1 MAVAVDEAERT
12 GGGAV
17 GVLGG
22 SIRLSELAIELG
34 VSSATARRDVAA
46 LDRSGQARWLH
57 GSVSPLSAPLNAR
70 DMRLAGKSQADSSRH
85 VVGMVI
91 PTLEHQFRQIV
102 HGART
107 VAAAAGIHLKVAVS
121 GFHRSREEVHMQSMV
136 QAGVKGLLLSPSW
149 GVGGP
154 TEAEVDRILALG
166 VPAVLVERKLPAGA
180 HEEGID
186 HVCSAHA
193 EGAALAVRHLAR
205 LGHQR
210 IALLSRNTH
219 TLPYVRSGYLTA
231 IRALETEDDF
241 LSPQERHLGGCF
253 DAFEHDADRLLE
265 LRESQGVRAVLV
277 HTDLDAV
284 NMLQRLFLHNL
295 RVPEDL
301 AIVCYSDDYASI
313 ADVPLTSI
321 AVPGKELGE
330 TAMQLLLRR
339 LENSQMR
346 RWCLELMPK
355 LQVRGSCGG
364 QGTRNECP
372 SVRGADPNGLERA

>member
-1 MAVAVDEAERT
+1 M
-12 GGGAV
+12 
-17 GVLGG
+17 
-22 SIRLSELAIELG
+22 
-34 VSSATARRDVAA
+34 
-46 LDRSGQARWLH
+46 
-57 GSVSPLSAPLNAR
+57 
-70 DMRLAGKSQADSSRH
+70 
-85 VVGMVI
+85 
-91 PTLEHQFRQIV
+91 
-102 HGART
+102 
-107 VAAAAGIHLKVAVS
+107 
-121 GFHRSREEVHMQSMV
+121 
-136 QAGVKGLLLSPSW
+136 
-149 GVGGP
+149 
-154 TEAEVDRILALG
+154 
-166 VPAVLVERKLPAGA
+166 
-180 HEEGID
+180 
-186 HVCSAHA
+186 
-193 EGAALAVRHLAR
+193 
-205 LGHQR
+205 
-210 IALLSRNTH
+210 
-219 TLPYVRSGYLTA
+219 
-231 IRALETEDDF
+231 
-241 LSPQERHLGGCF
+241 
-253 DAFEHDADRLLE
+253 
-265 LRESQGVRAVLV
+265 LV